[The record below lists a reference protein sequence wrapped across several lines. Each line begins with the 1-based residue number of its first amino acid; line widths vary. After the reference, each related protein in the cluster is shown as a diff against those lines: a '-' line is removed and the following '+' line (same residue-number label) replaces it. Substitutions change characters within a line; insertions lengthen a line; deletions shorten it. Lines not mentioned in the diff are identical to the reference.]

1 MATKDLRINRQIWA
15 REVLVIDEN
24 GVQSFEWRNPLEIV
38 GIVVS
43 YAAIIGAFVFDMVKI
58 RPIRNYYRSKAEGM
72 SERKIAEVLAAASS
86 KGSKDSAKD
95 AAEAAEGSANTT
107 VESAKKPKK
116 NQRSRR

>member
-1 MATKDLRINRQIWA
+1 MAAIVVTWY
-15 REVLVIDEN
+15 VLLGGQQDHV
-24 GVQSFEWRNPLEIV
+24 GQSGNPLEIV

-86 KGSKDSAKD
+86 KGSKGSGKD
-95 AAEAAEGSANTT
+95 AAEVAEGSANTT